1 MGQRV
6 GRRPMPHWHSLV
18 QVRVRTS
25 TTATPEVALIAASCH
40 QALNVRIGG
49 VLIHG
54 AAAGIREHLLVAL
67 RHEILL
73 LIGTMLGVFSG
84 FEPARVR
91 LVGVEA
97 DRDAVLLLA

>member
-6 GRRPMPHWHSLV
+6 GRRPMPHRHSLV
-18 QVRVRTS
+18 RVRVHPRPS
-25 TTATPEVALIAASCH
+25 ATPKIALVAACRH
-40 QALNVRIGG
+40 HALNVRVGR

-67 RHEILL
+67 RHEVLL
-73 LIGTMLGVFSG
+73 LIATVFSVFAG
-84 FEPARVR
+84 LEPARVR
-91 LVGVEA
+91 LIGVEA